1 MSASVRSRSKKDSR
15 EIVGLVF
22 VWLMVAGA
30 CVSVLLFSVMVV
42 CANVWIGGVFSFVA
56 GGGLFLM
63 IRHVLRLTKQPY

>member
-1 MSASVRSRSKKDSR
+1 MSESAKGTN
-15 EIVGLVF
+15 ELVGLVF

-30 CVSVLLFSVMVV
+30 CVTVLLFSVMVV

-63 IRHVLRLTKQPY
+63 IRHVLRLTKQTY